1 MPGPRPT
8 AADVAARAGV
18 SRSTVSYIL
27 NGSGRQTFTPATVE
41 RVRSAA
47 TELAYAPQA
56 AARALRRGA
65 SDVVV
70 LPLPDLPASAN
81 FSRLLSALTDGVRA
95 TGRSLTVLALRP
107 GDRLLE
113 ILGDISAAAVLEVL
127 PLPADDRDAADRAG
141 VPVLS
146 VAAVTRDLDRQAGA
160 RQVAHLAQ
168 LGHTRL
174 AVVTA
179 TEPSTRAFAEP
190 RLTGVLDA
198 AAAAGLAPP
207 VVEELSGPPGEA
219 LPRLAARLRAWTTA
233 DRPVTAV
240 CCFNDLFAATVAS
253 AAAKAGVRVPADLAV
268 VGIDDEPLG
277 GMLSPTLTTVRFDY
291 AEVGDGVRDA
301 LRHRLDGAPDPQT
314 PAPGDLEVVVRESS
328 ATR

>member
-1 MPGPRPT
+1 VPGPRPT
-8 AADVAARAGV
+8 AADVAALAGV

-27 NGSGRQTFTPATVE
+27 NGSGMQTFHPATVE
-41 RVRSAA
+41 KVRSAA
-47 TELAYAPQA
+47 QQLAYAPQA

-81 FSRLLSALTDGVRA
+81 FSKLLAALTDGVRE
-95 TGRSLTVLALRP
+95 TGRSLAMLALRP
-107 GDRLLE
+107 GDRLIE
-113 ILGDISAAAVLEVL
+113 ILGGVSAAAVLEVL
-127 PLPADDRDAADRAG
+127 PLPEDDRAAAATAG

-146 VAAVTRDLDRQAGA
+146 VAAAIQELDRQAGA
-160 RQVAHLAQ
+160 RQVEHLVA
-168 LGHTRL
+168 LGHSRL

-179 TEPSTRAFAEP
+179 VEPATFVFARP
-190 RLTGVLDA
+190 RLAGARDA
-198 AAAAGLAPP
+198 AADAQIAEP
-207 VVEELSGPPGEA
+207 VVEALSGPLDQA
-219 LPRLAARLRAWTTA
+219 LPRLTARLREWSAA
-233 DRPVTAV
+233 DQPVTAV

-291 AEVGDGVRDA
+291 SAVGESIRDA
-301 LRHRLDGAPDPQT
+301 LRHQLDDGPDPDHT
-314 PAPGDLEVVVRESS
+314 PGTIEVVLRESS
-328 ATR
+328 GPR